1 MTLKAL
7 LIAAGIAFAA
17 PAFAQETRSFT
28 DDAGRTVEI
37 PLNPQRIA
45 SLQDLFF
52 TMPLIELGVPPA
64 GSHGRMDA
72 DGSLYFRSSKMLT
85 GYDYENTGIEFLG
98 TGVEID
104 PERVA
109 ALEPDLIILSNNQK
123 PEQYEQIAPTILIDF
138 VTRDKF
144 ELYRLLAELTG
155 TENELD
161 RLELRYQTQIEQI
174 KRLVDTENTSVNVI
188 GALEGQIRVYTKF
201 ATLGRVLRDAGFDMP
216 DIIRDVPDGE
226 NVSISP
232 EALPELDADVIFVT
246 YLAERGETPQDAYR
260 YLEELVPNF
269 CAYLTACQNN
279 RMIAIPRDET
289 SAASYNALNMMTYSV
304 LMATTPPATATR

>member
-1 MTLKAL
+1 MKLKAL
-7 LIAAGIAFAA
+7 LLIAGLAFAV
-17 PAFAQETRSFT
+17 PALAQETRSYT

-37 PLNPQRIA
+37 PVNPQRIA
-45 SLQDLFF
+45 SLHDLFF
-52 TMPLIELGVPPA
+52 TIPLIELEVLPA
-64 GSHGRMDA
+64 GSHGRVEGGGDPF
-72 DGSLYFRSSKMLT
+72 LRSAKMLT
-85 GYDYENTGIEFLG
+85 GYDYDNTGIEFIG

-123 PEQYEQIAPTILIDF
+123 PEQYELIAPTILIDF
-138 VTRDKF
+138 VSRDKF

-155 TENELD
+155 TEDKLD
-161 RLELRYQTQIEQI
+161 RLELRYETQIEQI
-174 KRLVDTENTSVNVI
+174 RRLVDTENTSVNVI

-201 ATLGRVLRDAGFDMP
+201 ASLGRVLRDAGFDMP
-216 DIIRDVPDGE
+216 EIIRDVPDGE
-226 NVSISP
+226 NASFSA
-232 EALPELDADVIFVT
+232 ETLPELDADVIFVT

-260 YLEELVPNF
+260 FLEELVPNF

-289 SAASYNALNMMTYSV
+289 TSTSYNALSMMTYSV
-304 LMATTPPATATR
+304 LMATTPPATTSR